1 MRHAHGRVY
10 DYDHRD
16 RFFERL
22 VGRIDPGYQWQNPG
36 PVRSAT
42 GR

>member
-1 MRHAHGRVY
+1 MRHAHGRVR

-22 VGRIDPGYQWQNPG
+22 VGRFDPGSQ
-36 PVRSAT
+36 
-42 GR
+42 